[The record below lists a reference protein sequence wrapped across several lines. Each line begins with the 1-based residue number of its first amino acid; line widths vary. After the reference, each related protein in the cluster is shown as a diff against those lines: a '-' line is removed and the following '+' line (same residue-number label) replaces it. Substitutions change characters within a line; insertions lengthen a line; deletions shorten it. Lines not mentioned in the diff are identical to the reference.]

1 MFDMNQM
8 LGKMQEMQAKM
19 KEVQENLGK
28 LTTTAES
35 GAGMVKAT
43 VNGKRQVINL
53 DIDKDIIN
61 DNDKEMVEDLCIAA
75 INKALDD
82 IELKIKEEMSK
93 QTQGFMPNIPGFD
106 LNNMM

>member
-1 MFDMNQM
+1 MM
-8 LGKMQEMQAKM
+8 GKMQEMQAKM
-19 KEVQENLGK
+19 KEVQDNLVK

-53 DIDKDIIN
+53 DIDKDIVN
-61 DNDKEMVEDLCIAA
+61 GNDKEMVEDLCIAA

-82 IELKIKEEMSK
+82 IEIKIKEEMTK